1 MEAKELRIG
10 NYILDYEAEP
20 EVSIYWKVEEIQ
32 RLSNDKALNQ
42 TIGVTYRKGSCWTC
56 DPQPIP
62 LTEEWLV
69 KFSFERT
76 SYGREFKGF
85 HLEASSRVLATDLLS
100 GFSWEQVVDE
110 KYLRILYVHQLQNL
124 YFALTN
130 EELKLK

>member
-1 MEAKELRIG
+1 MDAKELRIG

-56 DPQPIP
+56 DPEPIP

-69 KFSFERT
+69 KFGFELEDEKIYYHLDSYEDIYITKT
-76 SYGREFKGF
+76 SYSF
-85 HLEASSRVLATDLLS
+85 SIYNATHFTNIKQ
-100 GFSWEQVVDE
+100 GI
-110 KYLRILYVHQLQNL
+110 KHVHQLQNL

-130 EELKLK
+130 EELTIK